1 MATNS
6 STTSSDQAAEIAAM
20 SFEAALAELETIVRG
35 LESGS
40 AKLDEAVT
48 SYERGA
54 ALKRHCEE
62 KLKQAQAKIER
73 LTIAADGS
81 ITGAVPLDGD

>member
-1 MATNS
+1 MSTNS
-6 STTSSDQAAEIAAM
+6 TETSADIAAM

-40 AKLDEAVT
+40 AKLNEAVT

-73 LTIAADGS
+73 LNIAADGS
-81 ITGAVPLDGD
+81 VAGATPLDAD

>member
-1 MATNS
+1 MSN
-6 STTSSDQAAEIAAM
+6 TSPEISPEIAAM

-54 ALKRHCEE
+54 ELKRHCEE

-73 LTIAADGS
+73 LNIAADGS
-81 ITGAVPLDGD
+81 VAGAAPLDND